1 VLISCGPPSGDIT
14 LGEAAEVGRLIDSC
28 VKGYRAAELDDRV
41 ARVEQMSDTELMRV
55 ITSAQAAEAATTQ
68 KLLTLKQR

>member
-1 VLISCGPPSGDIT
+1 
-14 LGEAAEVGRLIDSC
+14 
-28 VKGYRAAELDDRV
+28 
-41 ARVEQMSDTELMRV
+41 MSDTELMRV